1 LRAASVIVFRWF
13 TCGRYTNIIV
23 LRALRAAGETQADV
37 DARTLAAIVA
47 FLREHL

>member
-1 LRAASVIVFRWF
+1 VRFAPS
-13 TCGRYTNIIV
+13 
-23 LRALRAAGETQADV
+23 GETQADV